1 MQLISTSPQRR
12 LLNSGIFRIENG
24 EPFRPN
30 TINQHALVPN
40 SRPSIMSGVRAGR
53 SRTNPLQHEVMIAAE
68 YGANGNENEP
78 LLRRQPKRRPRDMA
92 SSIVLCAA
100 VSLWVLVIGF
110 VCVMYWTLSGSVA
123 VAQEAAAPYIVSI
136 MNHTISILRNVD
148 ASSFGAA
155 DVVNGARSVS
165 STAVPALQS
174 ALNQTAIM
182 LARLEKLAEHPVL
195 RVSLGNQ

>member
-30 TINQHALVPN
+30 TINQHALQLN

-53 SRTNPLQHEVMIAAE
+53 SRTYPLQHEVRIAAE
-68 YGANGNENEP
+68 YEENENEP
-78 LLRRQPKRRPRDMA
+78 LFRRQPKRRPRDMA

-136 MNHTISILRNVD
+136 MNPTISILRNVD